1 MSSVSQCTLPC
12 PLGYTPNM
20 DCTGCDPVHIC
31 VTNDP
36 CQNRA
41 TCNIST
47 NSNTDYTCL
56 CPANYT
62 GQNCESE
69 YKCYL
74 KQLYSFFFQYALH
87 LVHLDMSP
95 SQLALVNVFQCISV
109 SPTTLCQTESTEHSR
124 HSTLCTVSPSPGVW
138 ASTWVFYT
146 SEHLPGNFHMDLV
159 KWISWCS

>member
-109 SPTTLCQTESTEHSR
+109 SPTTPVRMEQHVISVRTATLTIPAYACLSSLTKIAVSIILCKVT
-124 HSTLCTVSPSPGVW
+124 
-138 ASTWVFYT
+138 
-146 SEHLPGNFHMDLV
+146 
-159 KWISWCS
+159 